1 MEHLLFVSPLFHS
14 WMPALM
20 ADLMARRSVIVAAC
34 ARAPGSSGERSAARS
49 GGTIAIVSEQCSVTM
64 LEKKKKIPKNKNER
78 SFKRAH
84 HHIIIE
90 REERK

>member
-1 MEHLLFVSPLFHS
+1 
-14 WMPALM
+14 M

-64 LEKKKKIPKNKNER
+64 LEKKKKIRKIKMREVSR
-78 SFKRAH
+78 EH
-84 HHIIIE
+84 THHIIIE